1 MAMIFLENEHLKASF
16 SSKGAELQSLVSKAT
31 GANYLWDGNPEYWGK
46 FSPVLFPVVGALK
59 NGTYLFEGN
68 EYKLPRHGF
77 ARDNEFKAEKISDTE
92 AVFTLNQNEETL
104 KVYPFNFTL
113 KLHYKL
119 IGTSLSCTYA
129 VLNPGTNELLF
140 SIGGH
145 PAFAVPT
152 NEKLNYNDYFLEF
165 NKDENLT
172 YYKINGDLI
181 GDETDAIYMNNHSL
195 PLTHQLFYKDAL
207 VFKTL
212 KSDTISLKNTNN
224 AHGLSFSFKDF
235 PFFGI
240 WAAKDADFV
249 CLEPWCG
256 IADGINH
263 NQELKDKEGI
273 IALPAKGNWARTWS
287 VTCF

>member
-1 MAMIFLENEHLKASF
+1 MIFLENEHLKASLTA
-16 SSKGAELQSLVSKAT
+16 KGAELQNLTRKET
-31 GANYLWDGNPEYWGK
+31 GISYLWNGNPDYWGK
-46 FSPVLFPVVGALK
+46 FSPVLFPIVGAIK
-59 NGTYLFEGN
+59 NNTYLFEGK
-68 EYKLPRHGF
+68 EYTLPRHGF
-77 ARDNEFKAEKISDTE
+77 ARDKQFEAEQISNTE
-92 AVFTLNQNEETL
+92 VVFTLTQNEETL

-113 KLHYKL
+113 QLCYKL
-119 IGTSLSCTYA
+119 IDTSLSCTYI
-129 VLNPGTNELLF
+129 VLNPGNKDLLF
-140 SIGGH
+140 SVGGH
-145 PAFAVPT
+145 PAFALPT
-152 NEKLNYNDYFLEF
+152 NEHITYNDYFLEF
-165 NKDENLT
+165 NEDENLT

-181 GDETDAIYMNNHSL
+181 DDKTEEIRLNNNSL

-212 KSDTISLKNTNN
+212 KSDQISIKNHKNPN
-224 AHGLSFSFKDF
+224 GLHFSFKDF

-263 NQELKDKEGI
+263 NQNLKDKEGI
-273 IALPAKGNWARTWS
+273 IALPPEGNWKRTWS